1 MLSKARRCY
10 FASDIDGLVNAI
22 LKNRQVKPL
31 FMWLVG
37 FVAPI
42 LYHNCSS
49 QNAMNH
55 LLHKPAPAFSLP
67 NQDGILV
74 NLADYLGRQPVV
86 LFFYPG
92 DFTPGCTREACSFRD
107 FYSDFARE
115 GITVFGISADSV
127 EKHKRFKEAYQLPY
141 DLLSDPKEEVARLY
155 KVGKTLFL
163 KNRVTFIVNKEGLI
177 VDIYDSPIFFE
188 RHARR
193 ALEALT
199 RPGP

>member
-1 MLSKARRCY
+1 M
-10 FASDIDGLVNAI
+10 I
-22 LKNRQVKPL
+22 
-31 FMWLVG
+31 WLVG
-37 FVAPI
+37 LCAPI

-49 QNAMNH
+49 QSAMSH
-55 LLHKPAPAFSLP
+55 LLHKTAPSFSLP
-67 NQDGILV
+67 NQDSVVV
-74 NLADYLGRQPVV
+74 NLADYFGRQPVV

-92 DFTPGCTREACSFRD
+92 DFTPGCTREACTFRD
-107 FYSDFARE
+107 LYAEFTRA

-141 DLLSDPKEEVARLY
+141 DLLSDPQDEVARLY

-163 KNRVTFIVNKEGLI
+163 KNRVTFIINKDGI
-177 VDIYDSPIFFE
+177 IADIYDSPIFFE

-199 RPGP
+199 RSNP

>member
-1 MLSKARRCY
+1 MKNIRARTL
-10 FASDIDGLVNAI
+10 LV
-22 LKNRQVKPL
+22 
-31 FMWLVG
+31 WLVG

-49 QNAMNH
+49 QNAMSH

-67 NQDGILV
+67 NQDGVIV
-74 NLADYLGRQPVV
+74 NVADFLGRQAIV

-107 FYSDFARE
+107 LYGDFSRA

-127 EKHKRFKEAYQLPY
+127 EKHKRFKEAYNLPY
-141 DLLSDPKEEVARLY
+141 DLLSDPQDEVARLY
-155 KVGKTLFL
+155 RVGKTLFL
-163 KNRVTFIVNKEGLI
+163 KNRVTFIINKEGI
-177 VDIYDSPIFFE
+177 VADIYDSPIFFE

-199 RPGP
+199 TSRP

>member
-1 MLSKARRCY
+1 MKYVQL
-10 FASDIDGLVNAI
+10 
-22 LKNRQVKPL
+22 KPL
-31 FMWLVG
+31 CVWLVG

-49 QNAMNH
+49 QNTMSH
-55 LLHKPAPAFSLP
+55 LLQKPAPAFSLP
-67 NQDGILV
+67 NQDGIVV

-92 DFTPGCTREACSFRD
+92 DFTPGCTREACTFRD
-107 FYSDFARE
+107 LYTDFARA
-115 GITVFGISADSV
+115 GVAVFGISADSV
-127 EKHKRFKEAYQLPY
+127 EKHRRFREAYQLPY
-141 DLLSDPKEEVARLY
+141 DLLSDPKDEVARLY

-163 KNRVTFIVNKEGLI
+163 KNRVTFIINKEGFI

-199 RPGP
+199 RAGQ